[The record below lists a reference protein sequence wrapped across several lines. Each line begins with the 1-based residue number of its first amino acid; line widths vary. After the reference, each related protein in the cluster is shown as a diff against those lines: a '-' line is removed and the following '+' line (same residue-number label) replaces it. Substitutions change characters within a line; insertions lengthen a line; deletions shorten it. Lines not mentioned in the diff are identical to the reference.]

1 METACYLEE
10 AAMAMTVRATYI
22 GGVLRP
28 DAPLTLAKG
37 ESVDLTI
44 TPTPAAAT
52 PLATSDDEIV
62 RRIQACTS
70 YHEWLEL
77 TKLLAA
83 DDCGNDIVKAL
94 DDNRRWSGEQPL
106 LPENG
111 GQP

>member
-1 METACYLEE
+1 MDAAWYLEE

-28 DAPLTLAKG
+28 DAPLTLAEG

-52 PLATSDDEIV
+52 PPPPSDDEIV
-62 RRIQACTS
+62 RQFQACKS

-77 TKLLAA
+77 TKSLPA
-83 DDCGNDIVKAL
+83 DDGGYDIVNAL
-94 DDNRRWSGEQPL
+94 NDNRRWSGEQPL

-111 GQP
+111 GQR